1 MNKENETRVGIIGI
15 GYVGLPLVD
24 AFCKK
29 GIKCIGFDIDKEKVT
44 ALNSAESFLV
54 EPSNH
59 DLKSYIDSKL
69 FEATTEF
76 QKVAEVNHII
86 ICVPTPIDLYR
97 KPDLSY
103 VVDSTKSIVNY
114 IQSGT
119 LISLESTTY
128 PGTTREIIAPILE
141 ESGLKIGSDIFL
153 SFSPEREDP
162 GNKDFNLANTP
173 KVVSGYSAACMERAI
188 SIYSIICEKIVKV
201 SSLEIAE
208 TSKLVENIQRAVN
221 IGLMNELKTL
231 TDKMDINIF
240 EVIDAASTKPFGFTK
255 YYPGPGVGGHCI
267 PIDPFYLTYKA
278 KEYNIDTKFIELAGE
293 VNRSMPD
300 FVIGKVSEALNRKK
314 LSISQAK
321 ILCLGISYK
330 KNVGDTRESPP
341 VEIFDRLNKL
351 GAKTDFSDPYFDVF
365 PRTKKYKYS
374 CSSENQLGKNL
385 EKYDLVL
392 LLTDHDLWDYD
403 EILTFS
409 NLIIDTRGRYHT
421 LGIKSKKLVNA

>member
-1 MNKENETRVGIIGI
+1 
-15 GYVGLPLVD
+15 
-24 AFCKK
+24 
-29 GIKCIGFDIDKEKVT
+29 
-44 ALNSAESFLV
+44 
-54 EPSNH
+54 
-59 DLKSYIDSKL
+59 
-69 FEATTEF
+69 
-76 QKVAEVNHII
+76 
-86 ICVPTPIDLYR
+86 
-97 KPDLSY
+97 
-103 VVDSTKSIVNY
+103 
-114 IQSGT
+114 
-119 LISLESTTY
+119 
-128 PGTTREIIAPILE
+128 
-141 ESGLKIGSDIFL
+141 
-153 SFSPEREDP
+153 
-162 GNKDFNLANTP
+162 
-173 KVVSGYSAACMERAI
+173 MERAI

-300 FVIGKVSEALNRKK
+300 FVIGKVTEALNRKK

-365 PRTKKYKYS
+365 PRTKK
-374 CSSENQLGKNL
+374 
-385 EKYDLVL
+385 
-392 LLTDHDLWDYD
+392 
-403 EILTFS
+403 I
-409 NLIIDTRGRYHT
+409 
-421 LGIKSKKLVNA
+421 